1 LPEGWYWKPGG
12 FIDYAPSGM
21 PDFDQKQD
29 AWQDPQ
35 DPLVL
40 WSYCGPV
47 AVANSLWW
55 FDSAN
60 DPLPPPPPTIKDSY
74 PMVTAYGK
82 WDDHDPQNAPKLVED
97 LAYLMNT
104 DGQRTGIG
112 QPGTDV
118 YDLQKGIDLYLNN
131 AGLYGYYYEQTVR
144 SPEFPWIEAEVERC
158 EDVILLLGFWQE
170 LGPDEWVRIGGHYV
184 TVAGVNSDTWQ
195 IALSDPYWDRAETGA
210 PGRVPASHVYP
221 HASSVHNDAQYVS
234 HDIYD
239 VIDSDSPGGPW
250 ALKDY
255 ALGKDISNFIGQNW
269 ANDLLQYQWAYD
281 PSLPVQTEIDYAV
294 AVSPKEELWGIDSW
308 YWWDGEMSLVN
319 VHVLEE
325 MWYDMIYDIEI
336 YFWSEQLG
344 TQLVYDAYFKSPL
357 VVCEP
362 YQFPVYEYFWEPEVV
377 VIHFSDYW
385 EENIGFVFSYP
396 EYIPQ

>member
-1 LPEGWYWKPGG
+1 
-12 FIDYAPSGM
+12 M
-21 PDFDQKQD
+21 PDFGQKQD

-35 DPLVL
+35 DPLGL

-55 FDSAN
+55 FDSKFEPSPVA
-60 DPLPPPPPTIKDSY
+60 PPTINDNY
-74 PMVTAYGK
+74 FLVTAYGK

-97 LAYLMNT
+97 LAYLMDT

-118 YDLQKGIDLYLNN
+118 YDLQRGIDQYLINT
-131 AGLYGYYYEQTVR
+131 GYYGYYYEQTVR
-144 SPEFPWIEAEVERC
+144 SPAFYWIEAEVERC

-170 LGPDEWVRIGGHYV
+170 LGPDEWVRVGGHYV
-184 TVAGVNSDTWQ
+184 TVAGVNSLTSQ
-195 IALSDPYWDRAETGA
+195 IALSDPYWDWAEAGH
-210 PGRVPASHVYP
+210 PGRVLPGPHGYP
-221 HASSVHNDAQYVS
+221 HGAAVHNDAQYVS

-239 VIDSDSPGGPW
+239 VVLSTSPGGLW

-255 ALGKDISNFIGQNW
+255 EQGKDISNFEGQNW
-269 ANDLLQYQWAYD
+269 AYDLVQYQGAYD
-281 PSLPVQTEIDYAV
+281 PSLPVHTEIDYAV
-294 AVSPKEELWGIDSW
+294 AVSPKKELECIDSW
-308 YWWDGEMSLVN
+308 YWWDLETWVVE
-319 VHVLEE
+319 VHVGCPDWEGQ
-325 MWYDMIYDIEI
+325 IYDIEI
-336 YFWSEQLG
+336 YFWSEELG

-396 EYIPQ
+396 EYFPQ